1 MFRAVTSVP
10 ALILGLMA
18 AAVLTGPAVA
28 QEDGFGE
35 MPASSANWATGP
47 EVGQRI
53 PDFAALDQNGVRRS
67 FDQIKG
73 PNGALVFFFRS
84 ADW

>member
-1 MFRAVTSVP
+1 MSRTAAIILSAATALASAVMP
-10 ALILGLMA
+10 
-18 AAVLTGPAVA
+18 TGAAVA
-28 QEDGFGE
+28 QDDGFGE
-35 MPASSANWATGP
+35 IPAGNENWKTGP
-47 EVGQRI
+47 EVGDRI
-53 PDFAALDQNGVRRS
+53 PDFAALDQNGVRRT

>member
-1 MFRAVTSVP
+1 MSRATATILSAVFALAS
-10 ALILGLMA
+10 ALIPLGA
-18 AAVLTGPAVA
+18 AVA
-28 QEDGFGE
+28 QDDGFGE
-35 MPASSANWATGP
+35 IPAGNENWKTGP
-47 EVGQRI
+47 EVGERI
-53 PDFAALDQNGVRRS
+53 PDFAALDQNGVRRT

>member
-1 MFRAVTSVP
+1 MPRTTAAILTAAT
-10 ALILGLMA
+10 ALVSALLLAGTAL
-18 AAVLTGPAVA
+18 A
-28 QEDGFGE
+28 QDDGFGE
-35 MPASSANWATGP
+35 IPAGNENWKTGP
-47 EVGQRI
+47 ELGERI
-53 PDFAALDQNGVRRS
+53 PDFAALDQNGVRRT